1 MVGVDDPQV
10 PTLAPPRTVV
20 LVDDDEGLR
29 TLYLHALDLDDEFA
43 VVGQAVDGLDAVTV
57 ARAHQPDVVLLD
69 MLMPVMDG
77 LVALPLVRE
86 ASPRSRVVVLSSLPG
101 AQVVAAATAA
111 GADGFVSKTQPLAS
125 LLADLRD
132 AVRP

>member
-1 MVGVDDPQV
+1 MDDAL

-29 TLYLHALDLDDEFA
+29 SVYQHVLDRDAGFA
-43 VVGQAVDGLDAVTV
+43 VVGQAGDGLDAVTV
-57 ARAHQPDVVLLD
+57 SRLHQPDVVLLD

-77 LVALPLVRE
+77 LVALPLIRE

-101 AQVVAAATAA
+101 TQVVAAATQA

-132 AVRP
+132 AVRR

>member
-1 MVGVDDPQV
+1 MDDTP

-29 TLYLHALDLDDEFA
+29 SVYQHALDRDGGFA
-43 VVGQAVDGLDAVTV
+43 VVGQAGDGLDAVTV
-57 ARAHQPDVVLLD
+57 SRLHQPDVVLLD

-77 LVALPLVRE
+77 LVALPLIRE

-101 AQVVAAATAA
+101 TQVAAAATRA

-132 AVRP
+132 AVRR